1 MRRVS
6 ALRDLLEEIR
16 LYRPADDLESRHR
29 DGILELLST
38 PAPVASRDHY
48 APGHLTAGA
57 FIVDPASKRLLLHH
71 HRRLGRWL
79 QMGGHFEPGESA
91 RETALRECIEESGLT
106 DLAFLV
112 PGIFDL
118 DIHAIPAGKE
128 PAHLHHDIR
137 YLVATRAPDS
147 IVRQIEESHDLG
159 WFDLQSAE
167 RMLNEE
173 GSPRVIAKIASRL
186 RE

>member
-16 LYRPADDLESRHR
+16 LYRPADDLEGRHR
-29 DGILELLST
+29 DGILELLSM
-38 PAPVASRDHY
+38 PASVDSRGHY

-57 FIVDPASKRLLLHH
+57 FIVDPASRRLLLHH

-79 QMGGHFEPGESA
+79 QMGGHFERGESA

-137 YLVATRAPDS
+137 YLVATSAPES
-147 IVRQIEESHDLG
+147 IVRQVEESHDLA
-159 WFDLQSAE
+159 WFDLESAE

-173 GSPRVIAKIASRL
+173 GSGRVIGKIAARL

>member
-1 MRRVS
+1 MS

-29 DGILELLST
+29 DGILELLSM
-38 PAPVASRDHY
+38 PASVASRGHY

-57 FIVDPASKRLLLHH
+57 FIVDPASRRLLLHH

-91 RETALRECIEESGLT
+91 RETALRESIEESGLT
-106 DLAFLV
+106 DLAFLM

-137 YLVATRAPDS
+137 YLVETSAPDS
-147 IVRQIEESHDLG
+147 IVRQVEESHDLA
-159 WFDLQSAE
+159 WFDLESAE
-167 RMLNEE
+167 RILNEE
-173 GSPRVIAKIASRL
+173 GSHRVIAKIAGRL

>member
-1 MRRVS
+1 MS
-6 ALRDLLEEIR
+6 AFHDLIEEIR
-16 LYRPADDLESRHR
+16 LYRAADDLENRHR
-29 DGILELLST
+29 DSILALLST
-38 PAPVASRDHY
+38 AAPVASRGHY

-57 FIVDPASKRLLLHH
+57 FIVDRASRSLLLHH

-91 RETALRECIEESGLT
+91 REAALRESIEESGLT
-106 DLAFLV
+106 DLAFLT

-128 PAHLHHDIR
+128 PGHLHHDIR
-137 YLVATRAPDS
+137 YLVETAAPGA
-147 IVRQIEESHDLG
+147 IVRQVEESHDLA
-159 WFDLQSAE
+159 WFDLESAE
-167 RMLNEE
+167 RIMDED
-173 GSPRVIAKIASRL
+173 GSSRVIRKIAERL